1 LTDLHNQR
9 YFMQV
14 CDENATIMHLL
25 ASEGGVFGQAEVCGH
40 LMLKRERQKKLL
52 NLIRAK
58 RIGTQEALREH
69 LERAGVPATQSS
81 LSRDLEELGV
91 VKHRGAYALP
101 HANGE
106 SARGLLSLDVA
117 GDVLVIARCL
127 PGLASAVAVEID
139 DAALPE
145 IVGTLAG
152 EDTIVIAVREQKAQR
167 TVMKKFWE
175 LVSG

>member
-1 LTDLHNQR
+1 
-9 YFMQV
+9 
-14 CDENATIMHLL
+14 
-25 ASEGGVFGQAEVCGH
+25 
-40 LMLKRERQKKLL
+40 MLKRERQKRIL

-91 VKHRGAYALP
+91 IKHHGAYALP
-101 HANGE
+101 HANGA

-127 PGLASAVAVEID
+127 PGRASAVAVEID
-139 DAALPE
+139 DAGIPD

-152 EDTIVIAVREQKAQR
+152 EDTIFIAVRDPRGQR
-167 TVMKKFWE
+167 AIMKTVWE
-175 LVSG
+175 MFG